1 MDKINYFLKA
11 LVLAIMLRCTMN
23 YLLPA
28 PEKLSFKLLDGLIFG
43 VLVCLLI
50 NWFIGIFKKSSQK
63 YHACISRKLIE
74 VN

>member
-43 VLVCLLI
+43 VLVCLLM

-63 YHACISRKLIE
+63 
-74 VN
+74 

>member
-1 MDKINYFLKA
+1 
-11 LVLAIMLRCTMN
+11 MLRCTMN
-23 YLLPA
+23 YVLPT

-50 NWFIGIFKKSSQK
+50 NWFIGILRNLHKID
-63 YHACISRKLIE
+63 HACISRKFIE